1 MIRIIGIIFVLGSAG
16 WFGAGRAMHY
26 YRVVQQL
33 RELRSGVE
41 ILKCELNYTLQP
53 VAELFRLT
61 STRLTG
67 PMAAFFRRSG
77 EELERGADRE
87 RAAGQCLEDTR
98 GLDLPPDA
106 KLCLLELCAGL
117 GRYDLEGENRLLQL
131 CAHRIGAALERAEAE
146 KRPMA
151 RTCAVLALCAGLARV
166 ILTV

>member
-1 MIRIIGIIFVLGSAG
+1 MIKIIGIMFVLGSAG
-16 WFGAGRAMHY
+16 WFGVGRALYY

-53 VAELFRLT
+53 IAALFRLT
-61 STRLTG
+61 ATRLTG
-67 PMAAFFRRSG
+67 PMAAFFRHYG

-87 RAAGQCLEDTR
+87 RAAGQCLEETR
-98 GLDLPPDA
+98 GLELPPEA
-106 KLCLLELCAGL
+106 KLCVLELCGGL

-146 KRPMA
+146 KKPMA
-151 RTCAVLALCAGLARV
+151 KTCAVLALCTGLALV